1 MTSLTVLIPCTDN
14 HKPYV
19 HEAIRSCSYPGYDP
33 GFRVIPKILYTDRP
47 KSETLNNAMW
57 SIETNYIAFLDA
69 DDYYVPYPFYNNI
82 FFTVNGEYDIIYSD
96 CIFIYQNNTRRYF
109 KAKPFDRELLKKE
122 NYIPFSTIIV
132 KTEIAK
138 KFPIGN
144 GYKGYG
150 EDWVWLNQLAQAGYK
165 FGYVPFPTVYKRQ
178 GWTSHFGTT
187 NIPVVRKL
195 IRKYRTK
202 KVKEII
208 NALT

>member
-1 MTSLTVLIPCTDN
+1 MTSLTVLIPCTEN
-14 HKPYV
+14 HRPYV
-19 HEAIRSCSYPGYDP
+19 YEAIRSCTDP

-69 DDYYVPYPFYNNI
+69 DDYYVPSPFSHA
-82 FFTVNGEYDIIYSD
+82 VLGEYDIIYFD

-109 KAKPFDRELLKKE
+109 KSKPFDRELLRKE

-202 KVKEII
+202 KVREII
-208 NALT
+208 QCIK